1 MRLVS
6 LAFGFAGV
14 LVATTAAAAGGVG
27 GKGDT
32 GGKGGNGPESSTQAG
47 AEGTASSTS
56 AVDLTEVQYRDK
68 STQSPDEVNRAH
80 VEEKP
85 WEVAATYELHR
96 LIRQE
101 DVAGALKV
109 FQLLGVSARYSLT
122 SHDNV
127 SIFGGATEGF
137 IADQG
142 ETGVR
147 ANDISLQY
155 AHVFDLPAKFKLRA
169 ALGATLP
176 ISYYSQLASNI
187 TTPSVSVGLTR
198 KFGDL
203 AVSATVRGA
212 YFIDQYTVSSSLN
225 GTGADT
231 AGGTPNTKFVTG
243 GLLSAEYDMPF
254 HRPLSVGLALSDS
267 YYWYY
272 NVGQCP
278 VNIGGQSAFGT
289 NSATA
294 CPGGAVDA
302 TYGTGE
308 PWQQSYGGELF
319 VRYVMPELA
328 GFKSDLTVA
337 LGNSTPNFVLH
348 DGIVHPY
355 LLYRDTAEVYIALG
369 GRY

>member
-1 MRLVS
+1 MRFVS
-6 LAFGFAGV
+6 LAFGFAAMLAG
-14 LVATTAAAAGGVG
+14 TTAAAAGGVG

-32 GGKGGNGPESSTQAG
+32 GGKGGPGPESSTQAG
-47 AEGTASSTS
+47 AEGTASSSS
-56 AVDLTEVQYRDK
+56 AVDVTEVQFRNK
-68 STQSPDEVNRAH
+68 STQNPDELNGTH
-80 VEEKP
+80 VEQKP

-122 SHDNV
+122 EHDNV

-137 IADQG
+137 IADQS
-142 ETGVR
+142 ESGVR

-155 AHVFDLPAKFKLRA
+155 AHIFDLPEKFKLRA
-169 ALGATLP
+169 TVGATLP
-176 ISYYSQLASNI
+176 VSYYSQLASNV
-187 TTPSVSVGLTR
+187 TTPSLSVGLSR

-212 YFIDQYTVSSSLN
+212 YFIDRYTSSASLN
-225 GTGADT
+225 GTGADS
-231 AGGTPNTKFVTG
+231 AGGAPNTKFVAG

-278 VNIGGQSAFGT
+278 VNVGAQSAFG
-289 NSATA
+289 ATA
-294 CPGGAVDA
+294 PAACGAESDPQF
-302 TYGTGE
+302 GTGQTM
-308 PWQQSYGGELF
+308 QQSYGGELF
-319 VRYVMPELA
+319 VRYVMPELM

-355 LLYRDTAEVYIALG
+355 LLYRDTAEVYVALG